1 MAETTRSVLTG
12 RERQILALIADGMS
26 NGEIGAALYISPA
39 TAKSHVKAIFAR
51 YGVNSRAQAVAAGF
65 RAGDL
70 A

>member
-1 MAETTRSVLTG
+1 MAEVARSALTG
-12 RERQILALIADGMS
+12 RERQILALIADGLS

-70 A
+70 R